1 MSAILAA
8 IFLGVTFLAH
18 QAGALPSETETVIS
32 QLGRAVFGRG
42 IGQVGL
48 LAATT
53 LILIMAAN
61 TSFADFP
68 RLASLAAGDG
78 FLPRQLTYRG
88 SRLVFSWGIVVLSVL
103 GAVLLVLFQAN
114 TTRLIPLY
122 AIGVFLSFTLSQTG
136 MVVRWRKIGRL
147 QLDEIAE
154 TPHGTA
160 LAYDAR
166 WHLKMILSGIGGLMT
181 AAVMIIFAVTKFST
195 GAWIILLIIP
205 LLVFMF
211 FGIHR
216 HYQFVARKLSM
227 RGLEILPH
235 ASPVLTILLVDD
247 VHAGTLRLVNFAQS
261 IGHPWEAVHVQ
272 VDPER
277 SINLQ
282 HKWATRIGL
291 GELKLLPSPYRS
303 ISEPLR
309 EYITQKQHENPE
321 QFIHLLVG
329 QLAFSTYW
337 EQVLHRNTNLL
348 IDLVLRDM
356 DRVVITSVP
365 YQIDQRAHYE
375 MKSQLVPEE
384 TNNQP

>member
-1 MSAILAA
+1 M
-8 IFLGVTFLAH
+8 
-18 QAGALPSETETVIS
+18 VI
-32 QLGRAVFGRG
+32 
-42 IGQVGL
+42 
-48 LAATT
+48 
-53 LILIMAAN
+53 
-61 TSFADFP
+61 
-68 RLASLAAGDG
+68 
-78 FLPRQLTYRG
+78 
-88 SRLVFSWGIVVLSVL
+88 
-103 GAVLLVLFQAN
+103 
-114 TTRLIPLY
+114 
-122 AIGVFLSFTLSQTG
+122 
-136 MVVRWRKIGRL
+136 RWRKIGRL
-147 QLDEIAE
+147 QPDEVAE

-160 LAYDAR
+160 LSYDSR
-166 WHLKMILSGIGGLMT
+166 WVPKMFLSGMGGLMT
-181 AAVMIIFAVTKFST
+181 ATVMVIFAVTKFAQ
-195 GAWIILLIIP
+195 GAWIVLLLIP
-205 LLVFMF
+205 ALVFLF

-227 RGLEILPH
+227 GGLDIHPY

-261 IGHPWEAVHVQ
+261 LGNPWEAVHVQ

-277 SINLQ
+277 SAALLQ
-282 HKWATRIGL
+282 KWASRIGV

-309 EYITQKQHENPE
+309 EYITEKQQEDPE

-375 MKSQLVPEE
+375 MRAQSGGRPEVE
-384 TNNQP
+384 EPTGQDREEESGLDAA